1 MDFATKLLSIH
12 DGTQVIIFRH
22 KAHIDYMKQAWVS
35 HMANIK
41 EVGRRVV
48 FAHDMSQLFSS
59 LEKEVW
65 EVESLNGFFRKNI
78 INRPSTLEFEQAI
91 FEKTGNIPPI
101 VTSLS
106 NHLQGLEENINK
118 AQSFIFPKMLPYEGN
133 NSPVT
138 RLIQDYLKVA

>member
-12 DGTQVIIFRH
+12 DSTQVIIFKH
-22 KAHIDYMKQAWVS
+22 KSHVDYMKRAWAS
-35 HMANIK
+35 HMVNIK
-41 EVGRRVV
+41 EVGHRVV
-48 FAHDMSQLFSS
+48 FARDMSHLFSS

-65 EVESLNGFFRKNI
+65 EVDSLNGFFRKNI
-78 INRPSTLEFEQAI
+78 INRPSTLEFEQVI

-106 NHLQGLEENINK
+106 NHLQGLEEKINN
-118 AQSFIFPKMLPYEGN
+118 AQSFIFPKMPPYEGN
-133 NSPVT
+133 NTPVT

>member
-65 EVESLNGFFRKNI
+65 EVESLNGFFEEYNQQTIHFGIR
-78 INRPSTLEFEQAI
+78 
-91 FEKTGNIPPI
+91 TG
-101 VTSLS
+101 
-106 NHLQGLEENINK
+106 HLRED
-118 AQSFIFPKMLPYEGN
+118 
-133 NSPVT
+133 
-138 RLIQDYLKVA
+138 R